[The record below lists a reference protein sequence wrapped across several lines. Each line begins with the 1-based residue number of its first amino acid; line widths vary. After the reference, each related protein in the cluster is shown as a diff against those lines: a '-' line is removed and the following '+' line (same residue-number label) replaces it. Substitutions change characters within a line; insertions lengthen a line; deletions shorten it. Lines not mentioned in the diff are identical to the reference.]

1 MELAGFGVS
10 ARLRDFGRFGQ
21 LVLEDGEAF
30 SGRRVLPPG
39 WRDLAG
45 QPDSAPTGF
54 GRLMP
59 SSRAGY
65 GYQWWVLP
73 HGPTGIHAGAF
84 VALGACGQFIYV
96 NPAEQVV
103 IAIQSAWR
111 QYHDSDGET
120 ETFTLFGAAVRALRA
135 EPAL

>member
-1 MELAGFGVS
+1 
-10 ARLRDFGRFGQ
+10 
-21 LVLEDGEAF
+21 LVLEDGAAF
-30 SGRRVLPPG
+30 TGRRVLPSG

-45 QPDSAPTGF
+45 QPDSAATAF

-59 SSRAGY
+59 SSPAGY

-73 HGPTGIHAGAF
+73 HGSTGIDAGAS

-103 IAIQSAWR
+103 IAAQSAWR
-111 QYHDSDGET
+111 QHRDSYGEA
-120 ETFTLFGAAVRALRA
+120 ETFTLIGAAVHALRA
-135 EPAL
+135 DAAS